1 MEELTLLLESGAAAL
16 GVPLPDG
23 AAARFS
29 AYARLLSER
38 NQVMNLTAITAPEDV
53 VRLHFL
59 DSLALL
65 SFADFRTARVLD
77 VGSGAGF
84 PGLPL
89 LLASPGMDLTLLD
102 AQEKRVRFLEE
113 TAAAL
118 GVSPWCLHAR
128 AEEAGRTELREA
140 FDIVT
145 SRAVARLNLLCELC
159 LPFVTVGG
167 VFLAMKS
174 TGADEET
181 AEAARA
187 IQKLGGR
194 LREVR
199 DYEIPGTDV
208 THRVVV
214 IEKIAPTPAKYPRQ
228 FAKMKKAPLS

>member
-1 MEELTLLLESGAAAL
+1 MEELTRLLESGAAAL
-16 GVPLPDG
+16 GVPLPEG
-23 AAARFS
+23 ATARFS
-29 AYARLLSER
+29 AYARRLSER
-38 NQVMNLTAITAPEDV
+38 NQVMNLTAITEPEDV

-65 SFADFRTARVLD
+65 SFADFAAARVLD

-89 LLASPGMDLTLLD
+89 LLASPGIDLTLLD

-113 TAAAL
+113 TAAEL
-118 GVSPWCLHAR
+118 GVSPRCLHAR
-128 AEEAGRTELREA
+128 AEEAGRTELREG

-159 LPFVTVGG
+159 LPFVKAGG

-181 AEAARA
+181 AEAEKA
-187 IQKLGGR
+187 IRLLGGK
-194 LREVR
+194 LQGVR

-208 THRVVV
+208 THRVVI
-214 IEKIAPTPAKYPRQ
+214 IEKVAPTPPKYPRA
-228 FAKMKKAPLS
+228 FAKIKKSPL